1 MSEHFGS
8 LALPV
13 GEFLV
18 RAREL
23 RGIPRRRHPC
33 QTEGR
38 AASTDPGRM
47 AVIAAAVIV

>member
-18 RAREL
+18 RARGL
-23 RGIPRRRHPC
+23 REIPRRRHSC
-33 QTEGR
+33 HTEGR
-38 AASTDPGRM
+38 PASTGPGRM